1 MVCSNYITLR
11 LLATLAS
18 HPFLHVVI
26 FIIPEEETGQTGTVV
41 YPKSFSNGWPLNPPF
56 LMVTTTW

>member
-18 HPFLHVVI
+18 HTFLHVVI
-26 FIIPEEETGQTGTVV
+26 FIIPEEETGTVV